1 MKADYAI
8 IGGSSTHSI
17 NFPEDVADVKVLA
30 EQILDTP
37 YGESP
42 SFKLF
47 EYSNKKVL
55 TCKMHGWRKGVSRAD
70 ASLQVFWVLQ
80 QAGVKHILGEGGVGA
95 LSKRY
100 ETRDLIVPDDFID
113 LSCRRSLVVDG
124 SHLLIM
130 REPFC
135 SNLREALIESASKN
149 RKHKVFDKGVYVC
162 TDGNRFETKAEVNM
176 LKNWADIIGQS
187 TAPEAALARD
197 IGACYASIQ
206 MVVNYAEGV
215 VDEWD
220 YEEFKDI
227 FYTESKEIGEI
238 LLNAL
243 ESIEGKCQC
252 RNLRKPSLLK

>member
-8 IGGSSTHSI
+8 IGGSSTRSV
-17 NFPEDVADVKVLA
+17 NFPEDVADVNILA
-30 EQILDTP
+30 EQTVDTP

-42 SFKLF
+42 AFKLF
-47 EYSNKKVL
+47 EYNDKKVL
-55 TCKMHGWRKGVSRAD
+55 TCKMHGWRGRVSRAD

-100 ETRDLIVPDDFID
+100 QTRDLIVPDDFID
-113 LSCRRSLVVDG
+113 LSCRRNLVIDG

-135 SNLREALIESASKN
+135 SNLRAALIRSAANHK
-149 RKHKVFDKGVYVC
+149 RKVFDKGVYVC
-162 TDGNRFETKAEVNM
+162 TDGSRFETKAEVNM

-220 YEEFKDI
+220 YEEFKEI
-227 FYTESKEIGEI
+227 FFTESKNVGQI
-238 LLNAL
+238 LLDSL
-243 ESIEGKCQC
+243 DLIKGECQC
-252 RNLRKPSLLK
+252 LNLRKPSLLT